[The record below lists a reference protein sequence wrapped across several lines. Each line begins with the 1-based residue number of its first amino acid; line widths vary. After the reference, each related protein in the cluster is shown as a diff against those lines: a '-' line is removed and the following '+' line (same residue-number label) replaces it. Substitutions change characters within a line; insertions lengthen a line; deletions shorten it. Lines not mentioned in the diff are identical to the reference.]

1 MKITTNIDFNDF
13 KLFDANNKYKVWQR
27 DQIEYELIGESQNKI
42 ANIKQLST
50 ESDKLIIA
58 GILEINSKII
68 YGFDNKKRPYK
79 LFIPLNKLF
88 PKMLIAYSGQKI
100 EHNKLVSVKF
110 KNWTTEWPIG
120 ELVNTFGE
128 LNPTTPITDLA
139 TSYKQCLLTHGGF
152 YKIKRIKTL
161 YDELNMKQIF
171 NEAINQGQN
180 KHQFHT
186 RTNPSDYVFM
196 CNIDPEGCTDIDD
209 VISFKEI
216 DSYKNA
222 NINSKTKVIG
232 IHISDVTYLLYLF
245 SQHYPSFAKDVYQN
259 MWTNEVFATVYP
271 GREKPY
277 GIISD
282 FLIDEFLTLKPNVD
296 RYVWSTYF
304 YIDESNNII
313 DIQIK
318 PEIINNKQT
327 YTYDE
332 AEIVLKNNNISEMN
346 WVAQWA
352 TKYGKEHY
360 PSVYSSY
367 DNHDYNTHYMIS
379 LFMTLTN
386 HTIGKLL
393 QTDSNTIFRSTI
405 GSTNESISDTNKVST
420 SFIRG
425 IYNLNDQSNRHEAI
439 GINNYTHFTSPIR
452 RLIDQ
457 QVHYRMY
464 KLFTKDDALFDN
476 EFGASLIINDNKIN
490 IINRSLSAM
499 KIIGNQFKLLS
510 LIKSNNPEDN
520 KYNCKLLDYVYDQSE
535 NKLSLKWLI
544 NDEIKIYDNINNP
557 YTETVNVDE
566 NTQYLVLRNRLSDD
580 DSVVLIK
587 GNNYNLK
594 VSLLLLNNMKNIK
607 VVLSY
612 FAK

>member
-1 MKITTNIDFNDF
+1 MKIITNIDFNNF

-27 DQIEYELIGESQNKI
+27 DQIEYDLIGETQNKI

-50 ESDKLIIA
+50 ESDKLVIS

-68 YGFDNKKRPYK
+68 YGYDSKKRPYK
-79 LFIPLNKLF
+79 LFTPFNKLF
-88 PKMLIAYSGQKI
+88 PKFLVAHNGNKI
-100 EHNKLVSVKF
+100 EFNKIVSIKF
-110 KNWTTEWPIG
+110 KSWSTEYPIG
-120 ELVNTFGE
+120 EIVNGFGE
-128 LNPTTPITDLA
+128 LNPTTSITDLA
-139 TSYKQCLLTHGGF
+139 NSYKQSLLNHGGF
-152 YKIKRIKTL
+152 YKIKRIKTT
-161 YDELNMKQIF
+161 YDEINMKNIF
-171 NEAINQGQN
+171 NEAINMSQN
-180 KHQFHT
+180 IQRFHT

-196 CNIDPEGCTDIDD
+196 CNIDPDGCTDIDD
-209 VISFKEI
+209 VISYQI
-216 DSYKNA
+216 ISSQN
-222 NINSKTKVIG
+222 NSNKTRVIG

-245 SQHYPSFAKDVYQN
+245 SQHYPSFAKDIYQN

-304 YIDESNNII
+304 YIDESNKIV
-313 DIQIK
+313 DIQIR

-332 AEIVLKNNNISEMN
+332 AEIVLKNSSIPEMN

-352 TKYGKEHY
+352 TQYGKEHY

-393 QTDSNTIFRSTI
+393 QSDSNTIFRSTI
-405 GSTNESISDTNKVST
+405 SSNNEPNKNQSTDI
-420 SFIRG
+420 FIRG
-425 IYNLNDQSNRHEAI
+425 IYNLNDLSNFHEAI

-452 RLIDQ
+452 RFIDQ

-464 KLFTKDDALFDN
+464 KLFAKNDTLFDT
-476 EFGASLIINDNKIN
+476 EFGELLIINNNKIN

-499 KIIGNQFKLLS
+499 KIIGNQFRLLS

-544 NDEIKIYDNINNP
+544 NDEIKVYDNINNP
-557 YTETVNVDE
+557 YIETVNVDE